1 MKKIL
6 NMKIFDKK
14 RFLAFG
20 LAGLMMLF
28 TAPVS
33 AQNSTDDLVVVTGFV
48 TDAALNT
55 PMPGVRVQA
64 YNNSRF
70 SAMSKADGSYTI
82 RIPEYVTSL
91 TFSLE
96 GCNTVVQSLKG
107 RTEGVNVKMFD
118 DNFSEIYNT
127 STVSASISEAEI
139 SSVSADA
146 SVDIQL
152 QQSLQGN
159 IYSVMRSGQL
169 GMGALL
175 QVDGINSLNIN
186 TQPLIVLDGVILDM
200 GYDNVAMHD
209 GFYNNLLAN
218 IPVEDIESVQVLK
231 NGYGIYGP
239 KGSNGVIVINT
250 KRIKTMATKI
260 DVNISGNYQL
270 MPKLPYVMNESQY
283 RSYASELLGTTG
295 TTLTTFKFL
304 QSDNNY
310 PYYYWYHE
318 NETDWSKVSYKD
330 AFVQDYS
337 VSVQG
342 GDDVANY
349 SLSVGF
355 IKGDATLKES
365 QFQRFNMRLN
375 SDITLSNSVSIRF
388 DASYSD
394 VTRDL
399 RDDGAPDNIDNTMI
413 NAPGFLAMVKSPFLS
428 PYAQMY
434 GGGLTSYLATE
445 DDYLEEVLGSEVSL
459 SNPLAILVNG
469 DGINKNYYGSRF
481 ITLAVTPK
489 WEIKRNLNLVSL
501 FSYTLVNSDENY
513 YIPLN
518 GTPNFEI
525 EGIGMVDNKVSAM
538 SAKQDDFM
546 TNTYLEYTRKR
557 NAHDFNIQ
565 AGFRYINNSMFQTSM
580 FGYNSGND
588 KKPNMDTS
596 LKYRGT
602 DGVEAQDI
610 SLTWWGQAGYSFKEK
625 YFLSASVGLT
635 ASSRFGSDVDA
646 GIRMFGVPW
655 GLFPSVSAAWV
666 TSSEPWFKVEFIDYL
681 KFNAGFDI
689 SGNDSYDASASKTY
703 FYPVKLL
710 NKEGMLMANIGNGG
724 LRWESTRKITAG
736 MEMILLDNRLSL
748 AANVFSSNTDNLLSI
763 SSLSY
768 VSGLPETWS
777 NGGALANK
785 GFDASFNLKVLNS
798 KALKWE
804 IGAGIGHYKNEV
816 TQLPSAGYDTEMY
829 EATVR
834 TQVGSPV
841 GIFYGYQTDGVFTT
855 TESALEADGSTY
867 RLHMKS
873 DEGNLIPFEAGDVRF
888 IDQNGDKIIDKKDMV
903 QIGDPNPDFYGRLST
918 KLGMGNFSMSATF
931 TYSVGGDVYNYERML
946 LESGTRF
953 MNQSL
958 AMTNH
963 WMVEGQ
969 QTDIPRLDYQDLR
982 HNARFSD
989 RWIEDGSYLRLK
1001 NVTLSYKIPVRSTYL
1016 QGLTVWGS
1024 VNNLF
1029 TMTKYLGADPEF
1041 VSGNNVLLRG
1051 IDRGLAP
1058 QSTNFSLGL
1067 KINL

>member
-1 MKKIL
+1 
-6 NMKIFDKK
+6 MKIFDKK

-20 LAGLMMLF
+20 LAGLMLLF
-28 TAPVS
+28 AAPVS

-64 YNNSRF
+64 YNNSRY
-70 SAMSKADGSYTI
+70 SAMSKADGSFTI
-82 RIPEYVTSL
+82 RIPDFVTSL

-96 GCNTVVQSLKG
+96 GCNTVVESLRG
-107 RTEGVNVKMFD
+107 RTEGVDVKMFD
-118 DNFSEIYNT
+118 ETFSEIYNT
-127 STVSASISEAEI
+127 STSAASVSEGKI
-139 SSVSADA
+139 SSVSADI
-146 SVDIQL
+146 SVDVQM
-152 QQSLQGN
+152 QQSLMGN
-159 IYSVMRSGQL
+159 IFSIIRSGQL
-169 GMGALL
+169 GVGSLL
-175 QVDGINSLNIN
+175 QIDGINSLNIN
-186 TQPLIVLDGVILDM
+186 TQPLIVLDGTILDM

-239 KGSNGVIVINT
+239 KGSNGVIIIKT
-250 KRIKTMATKI
+250 RRIKTMATKI

-270 MPKLPYVMNESQY
+270 MPSLPYVMNESQY

-295 TTLTTFKFL
+295 TTLSSFKFL

-318 NETDWSKVSYKD
+318 NETDWSKISYHD
-330 AFVQDYS
+330 AFVQNYN

-349 SLSVGF
+349 SLSVGY
-355 IKGDATLKES
+355 ITGDATLVES
-365 QFQRFNMRLN
+365 DFSRFNLRLN
-375 SDITLSNSVSIRF
+375 SDIILGDKFTLRF

-413 NAPGFLAMVKSPFLS
+413 NSPGFLALVKSPFLS

-434 GGGLTSYLATE
+434 GGGLTNYLATE
-445 DDYLEEVLGSEVSL
+445 DDYLDEVLGKEVSL
-459 SNPLAILVNG
+459 ANPLAILVNG

-481 ITLAVTPK
+481 ITLAVTPR
-489 WEIKRNLNLVSL
+489 WEIKRNLTLASQ
-501 FSYTLVNSDENY
+501 FTYTLANSDENY

-518 GTPNFEI
+518 GTPKFQI
-525 EGIGMVDNKVSAM
+525 EGIGLVDNKAAAM
-538 SAKQDDFM
+538 SAKQDGFM
-546 TNTYLEYTRKR
+546 SNTFLEYTYKR
-557 NAHDFNIQ
+557 YAHDFDLQ

-580 FGYNSGND
+580 LGYNSGND

-596 LKYRGT
+596 LKYRET
-602 DGVEAQDI
+602 DGVESQDI
-610 SLTWWGQAGYSFKEK
+610 SLTWWGQASYNYKEK
-625 YFLSASVGLT
+625 YFLAASLGLT
-635 ASSRFGSDVDA
+635 ASSRFGSAVDA
-646 GIRMFGVPW
+646 GVKMFGVPW

-666 TSSEPWFKVEFIDYL
+666 ASSEPWFNVDFIDYL

-689 SGNDSYDASASKTY
+689 TGNDSYDASASKTY

-710 NKEGMLMANIGNGG
+710 NKEGMTMTNIGNGA
-724 LRWESTRKITAG
+724 LRWESTNKLTAG
-736 MEMILLDNRLSL
+736 MEMVLLDNRLAL

-777 NGGALANK
+777 NGGALSNK
-785 GFDASFNLKVLNS
+785 GFDASFNLKLMNS
-798 KALKWE
+798 KLLKWE
-804 IGAGIGHYKNEV
+804 VGASIGHYKNEI
-816 TQLPSAGYDTEMY
+816 TQLPSAGYETELY
-829 EATVR
+829 GATVR

-841 GIFYGYQTDGVFTT
+841 GVFYGYQTDGVFTT
-855 TESALEADGSTY
+855 TQSALDAGLKTNKGEA
-867 RLHMKS
+867 
-873 DEGNLIPFEAGDVRF
+873 FEAGDMHFV
-888 IDQNGDKIIDKKDMV
+888 DQDGNKIIDKNDMV
-903 QIGDPNPDFYGRLST
+903 QIGDPNPDFYGRLTT
-918 KLGMGNFSMSATF
+918 KLGMGNFALSATF
-931 TYSVGGDVYNYERML
+931 TYSVGGDIYNYERML
-946 LESGTRF
+946 LESGSRF

-969 QTDIPRLDYQDLR
+969 QTDIPRVVFEDPHQ
-982 HNARFSD
+982 NARFSD
-989 RWIEDGSYLRLK
+989 RWIEDGSYMRLK
-1001 NVTLSYKIPVRSTYL
+1001 NVTLSYKIPVHSTYL
-1016 QGLTVWGS
+1016 QGLTVWGAA
-1024 VNNLF
+1024 NNLL
-1029 TMTKYLGADPEF
+1029 TMTRYLGSDPEF

>member
-1 MKKIL
+1 
-6 NMKIFDKK
+6 MKIFDKK

-20 LAGLMMLF
+20 LAGLMLLF
-28 TAPVS
+28 AAPVS

-64 YNNSRF
+64 YNNSRY
-70 SAMSKADGSYTI
+70 SAMSKADGSFTI
-82 RIPEYVTSL
+82 RIPDFVTSL

-96 GCNTVVQSLKG
+96 GCNTVVESLRG
-107 RTEGVNVKMFD
+107 RTEGVDVKMFD
-118 DNFSEIYNT
+118 ETFSEIYNT
-127 STVSASISEAEI
+127 STTAASVSEGKI
-139 SSVSADA
+139 SSVSADI
-146 SVDIQL
+146 SVDVQM
-152 QQSLQGN
+152 QQSLMGN
-159 IYSVMRSGQL
+159 IFSIIRSGQL
-169 GMGALL
+169 GMGSLM
-175 QVDGINSLNIN
+175 QIDGINSLNIN
-186 TQPLIVLDGVILDM
+186 TQPLIVLDGTILDM

-239 KGSNGVIVINT
+239 KGSNGVIIIKT

-270 MPKLPYVMNESQY
+270 MPSLPYVMNESQY

-295 TTLTTFKFL
+295 TTLSSFKFL

-318 NETDWSKVSYKD
+318 NETDWSKISYHD
-330 AFVQDYS
+330 AFVQNYN

-349 SLSVGF
+349 SLSVGY
-355 IKGDATLKES
+355 ITGDATLVES
-365 QFQRFNMRLN
+365 DFSRFNLRLN
-375 SDITLSNSVSIRF
+375 SDIILGDKFTLRF

-413 NAPGFLAMVKSPFLS
+413 NSPGFLSLVKSPFLS

-434 GGGLTSYLATE
+434 GGGLTNYIATE
-445 DDYLEEVLGSEVSL
+445 DDYLDEVLGKEVSL
-459 SNPLAILVNG
+459 ANPLAILVNG

-481 ITLAVTPK
+481 ITLAVTPR
-489 WEIKRNLNLVSL
+489 WEIKRNLTLASQ
-501 FSYTLVNSDENY
+501 FTYTLANSDENY

-518 GTPNFEI
+518 GTPKFQI
-525 EGIGMVDNKVSAM
+525 EGIGLVDNKAAAM
-538 SAKQDDFM
+538 SAKQDGFM
-546 TNTYLEYTRKR
+546 SNTFLEYTYKR
-557 NAHDFNIQ
+557 YAHDFDLQ

-580 FGYNSGND
+580 LGYNSGND

-596 LKYRGT
+596 LKYRET
-602 DGVEAQDI
+602 DGVESQDI
-610 SLTWWGQAGYSFKEK
+610 SLTWWGQASYNYKEK
-625 YFLSASVGLT
+625 YFLAASLGLT
-635 ASSRFGSDVDA
+635 ASSRFGSAVDA
-646 GIRMFGVPW
+646 GIKMFGVPW

-666 TSSEPWFKVEFIDYL
+666 ASSEPWFNVDFIDFL

-689 SGNDSYDASASKTY
+689 TGNDSYDASASKTY

-710 NKEGMLMANIGNGG
+710 NKEGMTMSNIGNGA
-724 LRWESTRKITAG
+724 LRWESTNKLTAG
-736 MEMILLDNRLSL
+736 MEMVLLDNRLAL

-777 NGGALANK
+777 NGGALSNK
-785 GFDASFNLKVLNS
+785 GFDASFNLKLINS
-798 KALKWE
+798 QLLKWE
-804 IGAGIGHYKNEV
+804 VGASIGHYKNEI
-816 TQLPSAGYDTEMY
+816 TQLPSAGYETELY
-829 EATVR
+829 GATVR

-841 GIFYGYQTDGVFTT
+841 GVFYGYQTDGVFATT
-855 TESALEADGSTY
+855 QSALDAGLKTNKGEA
-867 RLHMKS
+867 
-873 DEGNLIPFEAGDVRF
+873 FEAGDMHFV
-888 IDQNGDKIIDKKDMV
+888 DQDGNKIIDKNDMV
-903 QIGDPNPDFYGRLST
+903 QIGDPNPDFYGRLTT
-918 KLGMGNFSMSATF
+918 KLGMGNFALSATF
-931 TYSVGGDVYNYERML
+931 TYSVGGDIYNYERML
-946 LESGTRF
+946 LESGSRF

-969 QTDIPRLDYQDLR
+969 QTDIPRVIFEDPHQ
-982 HNARFSD
+982 NARFSD
-989 RWIEDGSYLRLK
+989 RWIEDGSYMRLK
-1001 NVTLSYKIPVRSTYL
+1001 NVTLSYKIPVHSTYL
-1016 QGLTVWGS
+1016 QGLTVWGAA
-1024 VNNLF
+1024 NNLL
-1029 TMTKYLGADPEF
+1029 TMTRYLGSDPEF

>member
-1 MKKIL
+1 
-6 NMKIFDKK
+6 
-14 RFLAFG
+14 
-20 LAGLMMLF
+20 MLLF
-28 TAPVS
+28 AAPVS

-64 YNNSRF
+64 YNNSRY
-70 SAMSKADGSYTI
+70 SAMSKADGSFTI
-82 RIPEYVTSL
+82 RIPDFVTSL

-96 GCNTVVQSLKG
+96 GCNTVVESLRG
-107 RTEGVNVKMFD
+107 RTEGVDVKMFD
-118 DNFSEIYNT
+118 ETFSEIYNT
-127 STVSASISEAEI
+127 STSAASVSEGKI
-139 SSVSADA
+139 SSVSADI
-146 SVDIQL
+146 SVDVQM
-152 QQSLQGN
+152 QQSLMGN
-159 IYSVMRSGQL
+159 IFSIIRSGQL
-169 GMGALL
+169 GVGSLL
-175 QVDGINSLNIN
+175 QIDGINSLNIN
-186 TQPLIVLDGVILDM
+186 TQPLIVLDGTILDM

-239 KGSNGVIVINT
+239 KGSNGVIIIKT
-250 KRIKTMATKI
+250 RRIKTMATKI

-270 MPKLPYVMNESQY
+270 MPSLPYVMNESQY

-295 TTLTTFKFL
+295 TTLSSFKFL

-318 NETDWSKVSYKD
+318 NETDWSKISYHD
-330 AFVQDYS
+330 AFVQNYN

-349 SLSVGF
+349 SLSVGY
-355 IKGDATLKES
+355 ITGDATLVES
-365 QFQRFNMRLN
+365 DFSRFNLRLN
-375 SDITLSNSVSIRF
+375 SDIILGDKFTLRF

-413 NAPGFLAMVKSPFLS
+413 NSPGFLALVKSPFLS

-434 GGGLTSYLATE
+434 GGGLTNYLATE
-445 DDYLEEVLGSEVSL
+445 DDYLDEVLGKEVSL
-459 SNPLAILVNG
+459 ANPLAILVNG

-481 ITLAVTPK
+481 ITLAVTPR
-489 WEIKRNLNLVSL
+489 WEIKRNLTLASQ
-501 FSYTLVNSDENY
+501 FTYTLANSDENY

-518 GTPNFEI
+518 GTPKFQI
-525 EGIGMVDNKVSAM
+525 EGIGLVDNKAAAM
-538 SAKQDDFM
+538 SAKQDGFM
-546 TNTYLEYTRKR
+546 SNTFLEYTYKR
-557 NAHDFNIQ
+557 YAHDFDLQ

-580 FGYNSGND
+580 LGYNSGND

-596 LKYRGT
+596 LKYRET
-602 DGVEAQDI
+602 DGVESQDI
-610 SLTWWGQAGYSFKEK
+610 SLTWWGQASYNYKEK
-625 YFLSASVGLT
+625 YFLAASLGLT
-635 ASSRFGSDVDA
+635 ASSRFGSAVDA
-646 GIRMFGVPW
+646 GVKMFGVPW

-666 TSSEPWFKVEFIDYL
+666 ASSEPWFNVDFIDYL

-689 SGNDSYDASASKTY
+689 TGNDSYDASASKTY

-710 NKEGMLMANIGNGG
+710 NKEGMTMTNIGNGA
-724 LRWESTRKITAG
+724 LRWESTNKLTAG
-736 MEMILLDNRLSL
+736 MEMVLLDNRLAL

-777 NGGALANK
+777 NGGALSNK
-785 GFDASFNLKVLNS
+785 GFDASFNLKLINS
-798 KALKWE
+798 QLLKWE
-804 IGAGIGHYKNEV
+804 VGASIGHYKNEI
-816 TQLPSAGYDTEMY
+816 TQLPSAGYETELY
-829 EATVR
+829 GATVR

-841 GIFYGYQTDGVFTT
+841 GVFYGYQTDGVFTT
-855 TESALEADGSTY
+855 TQSALDAGLKTNKGEA
-867 RLHMKS
+867 
-873 DEGNLIPFEAGDVRF
+873 FEAGDMHFV
-888 IDQNGDKIIDKKDMV
+888 DQDGNKIIDKNDMV
-903 QIGDPNPDFYGRLST
+903 QIGDPNPDFYGRLTT
-918 KLGMGNFSMSATF
+918 KLGMGNFALSATF
-931 TYSVGGDVYNYERML
+931 TYSVGGDIYNYERML
-946 LESGTRF
+946 LESGSRF

-969 QTDIPRLDYQDLR
+969 QTDIPRVIFEDPHQ
-982 HNARFSD
+982 NARFSD
-989 RWIEDGSYLRLK
+989 RWIEDGSYMRLK
-1001 NVTLSYKIPVRSTYL
+1001 NVTLSYKIPVHSTYL
-1016 QGLTVWGS
+1016 QGLTVWGAA
-1024 VNNLF
+1024 NNLL
-1029 TMTKYLGADPEF
+1029 TMTRYLGSDPEF

>member
-1 MKKIL
+1 
-6 NMKIFDKK
+6 MKIFDKK

-20 LAGLMMLF
+20 LAGFMLLF
-28 TAPVS
+28 AAPVS

-64 YNNSRF
+64 YNNSRY
-70 SAMSKADGSYTI
+70 SAMSKADGSFTI
-82 RIPEYVTSL
+82 RIPDFVTSL

-96 GCNTVVQSLKG
+96 GCNTVVESLKG
-107 RTEGVNVKMFD
+107 RTEGVDVKMFD
-118 DNFSEIYNT
+118 ETFSEIYNT
-127 STVSASISEAEI
+127 STSAASVSEGKIST
-139 SSVSADA
+139 VSADI
-146 SVDIQL
+146 SVDVQM
-152 QQSLQGN
+152 QQSLLGN
-159 IYSVMRSGQL
+159 IFSIIRSGQL
-169 GMGALL
+169 GIGSLM
-175 QVDGINSLNIN
+175 QIDGINSLNIN
-186 TQPLIVLDGVILDM
+186 TQPLIVLDGTILDM

-239 KGSNGVIVINT
+239 KGSNGVIIIKT
-250 KRIKTMATKI
+250 RRIKTMATKI

-270 MPKLPYVMNESQY
+270 MPSLPYVMNESQY

-295 TTLTTFKFL
+295 TTLSSFKFL

-318 NETDWSKVSYKD
+318 NETDWSKISYHD
-330 AFVQDYS
+330 AFVQNYN

-349 SLSVGF
+349 SLSVGY
-355 IKGDATLKES
+355 ITGDATLVES
-365 QFQRFNMRLN
+365 DFSRFNLRLN
-375 SDITLSNSVSIRF
+375 SDIILGDKFTLRF

-413 NAPGFLAMVKSPFLS
+413 NAPGFLALVKSPFLS

-434 GGGLTSYLATE
+434 GGGLTNYLATE
-445 DDYLEEVLGSEVSL
+445 DDYLDEVLGKEVSL
-459 SNPLAILVNG
+459 ANPLAILVNG

-481 ITLAVTPK
+481 ITLAVTPR
-489 WEIKRNLNLVSL
+489 WEIKRNLTLASQ
-501 FSYTLVNSDENY
+501 FTYTLANSDENY

-518 GTPNFEI
+518 GTPKFQI
-525 EGIGMVDNKVSAM
+525 EGIGLVDNKAAAM
-538 SAKQDDFM
+538 SAKQDGFM
-546 TNTYLEYTRKR
+546 SNTFLEYTYKR
-557 NAHDFNIQ
+557 YAHDFDLQ

-580 FGYNSGND
+580 LGYNSGND

-596 LKYRGT
+596 LKYRET
-602 DGVEAQDI
+602 DGVESQDI
-610 SLTWWGQAGYSFKEK
+610 SLTWWGQASYNYKEK
-625 YFLSASVGLT
+625 YYLAASVGLT
-635 ASSRFGSDVDA
+635 ASSRFGSAVDA
-646 GIRMFGVPW
+646 GVKMFGVPW

-666 TSSEPWFKVEFIDYL
+666 ASSEPWFNVDFIDYL

-689 SGNDSYDASASKTY
+689 TGNDSYDASASKTY

-710 NKEGMLMANIGNGG
+710 NKEGMTMTNIGNGA
-724 LRWESTRKITAG
+724 LRWESTNKLTAG
-736 MEMILLDNRLSL
+736 MEMVLLDNRLAL

-777 NGGALANK
+777 NGGALSNK
-785 GFDASFNLKVLNS
+785 GFDASFNLKLINS
-798 KALKWE
+798 QLLKWE
-804 IGAGIGHYKNEV
+804 LGASIGHYKNEI
-816 TQLPSAGYDTEMY
+816 TQLPSAGYETELY
-829 EATVR
+829 GATVR

-841 GIFYGYQTDGVFTT
+841 GVFYGYQTDGVFSTT
-855 TESALEADGSTY
+855 QSALDAGLKTNKGEA
-867 RLHMKS
+867 
-873 DEGNLIPFEAGDVRF
+873 FEAGDMHFV
-888 IDQNGDKIIDKKDMV
+888 DQDGNKIIDKNDMV
-903 QIGDPNPDFYGRLST
+903 QIGDPNPDFYGRLTT
-918 KLGMGNFSMSATF
+918 KLGMGNFALSATF
-931 TYSVGGDVYNYERML
+931 TYSVGGDIYNYERML
-946 LESGTRF
+946 LESGSRF

-969 QTDIPRLDYQDLR
+969 QTDIPRVVFEDPHQ
-982 HNARFSD
+982 NARFSD
-989 RWIEDGSYLRLK
+989 RWIEDGSYMRLK
-1001 NVTLSYKIPVRSTYL
+1001 NVTLSYKIPVHSTYL
-1016 QGLTVWGS
+1016 QGLTVWGAA
-1024 VNNLF
+1024 NNLF
-1029 TMTKYLGADPEF
+1029 TMTRYLGSDPEF

>member
-1 MKKIL
+1 
-6 NMKIFDKK
+6 
-14 RFLAFG
+14 
-20 LAGLMMLF
+20 MLLF
-28 TAPVS
+28 AAPVS

-64 YNNSRF
+64 YNNSRY
-70 SAMSKADGSYTI
+70 SAMSKADGSFTI
-82 RIPEYVTSL
+82 RIPDFVTSL

-96 GCNTVVQSLKG
+96 GCNTVVESLRG
-107 RTEGVNVKMFD
+107 RTEGVDVKMFD
-118 DNFSEIYNT
+118 ETFSEIYNT
-127 STVSASISEAEI
+127 STTAASVSEGKI
-139 SSVSADA
+139 SSVSADI
-146 SVDIQL
+146 SVDVQM
-152 QQSLQGN
+152 QQSLMGN
-159 IYSVMRSGQL
+159 IFSIIRSGQL
-169 GMGALL
+169 GMGSLM
-175 QVDGINSLNIN
+175 QIDGINSLNIN
-186 TQPLIVLDGVILDM
+186 TQPLIVLDGTILDM

-239 KGSNGVIVINT
+239 KGSNGVIIIKT

-270 MPKLPYVMNESQY
+270 MPSLPYVMNESQY

-295 TTLTTFKFL
+295 TTLSSFKFL

-318 NETDWSKVSYKD
+318 NETDWSKISYHD
-330 AFVQDYS
+330 SFVQNYN

-349 SLSVGF
+349 SLSVGY
-355 IKGDATLKES
+355 ITGDATLVES
-365 QFQRFNMRLN
+365 DFSRFNLRLN
-375 SDITLSNSVSIRF
+375 SDIILGDKFTLRF

-413 NAPGFLAMVKSPFLS
+413 NSPGFLALVKSPFLS

-434 GGGLTSYLATE
+434 GGGLTNYIATE
-445 DDYLEEVLGSEVSL
+445 DDYLDEVLGKEVSL
-459 SNPLAILVNG
+459 ANPLAILVNG

-481 ITLAVTPK
+481 ITLAVTPR
-489 WEIKRNLNLVSL
+489 WEIKRNLTLASQ
-501 FSYTLVNSDENY
+501 FTYTLANSDENY

-518 GTPNFEI
+518 GTPKFQI
-525 EGIGMVDNKVSAM
+525 EGIGLVDNKAAAM
-538 SAKQDDFM
+538 SAKQDGFM
-546 TNTYLEYTRKR
+546 SNTFLEYTYKR
-557 NAHDFNIQ
+557 YAHDFDLQ

-580 FGYNSGND
+580 LGYNSGND

-596 LKYRGT
+596 LKYRET
-602 DGVEAQDI
+602 DGVESQDI
-610 SLTWWGQAGYSFKEK
+610 SLTWWGQASYNYKEK
-625 YFLSASVGLT
+625 YFLAASLGLT
-635 ASSRFGSDVDA
+635 ASSRFGSAVDA
-646 GIRMFGVPW
+646 GIKMFGVPW

-666 TSSEPWFKVEFIDYL
+666 ASSEPWFNVDFIDFL

-689 SGNDSYDASASKTY
+689 TGNDSYDASASKTY

-710 NKEGMLMANIGNGG
+710 NKEGMTMSNIGNGA
-724 LRWESTRKITAG
+724 LRWESTNKLTAG
-736 MEMILLDNRLSL
+736 MEMVLLDNRLAL

-777 NGGALANK
+777 NGGALSNK
-785 GFDASFNLKVLNS
+785 GFDASFNLKLINS
-798 KALKWE
+798 QLLKWE
-804 IGAGIGHYKNEV
+804 VGASIGHYKNEI
-816 TQLPSAGYDTEMY
+816 TQLPSAGYETELY
-829 EATVR
+829 GATVR

-841 GIFYGYQTDGVFTT
+841 GVFYGYQTDGVFTT
-855 TESALEADGSTY
+855 TQSALDAGLKTNKGEA
-867 RLHMKS
+867 
-873 DEGNLIPFEAGDVRF
+873 FEAGDMHFV
-888 IDQNGDKIIDKKDMV
+888 DQDGNKIIDKDDMV
-903 QIGDPNPDFYGRLST
+903 QIGDPNPDFYGRLTT
-918 KLGMGNFSMSATF
+918 KLGMGNFALSATF
-931 TYSVGGDVYNYERML
+931 TYSVGGDIYNYERML
-946 LESGTRF
+946 LESGSRF

-969 QTDIPRLDYQDLR
+969 QTDIPRVIFEDPHQ
-982 HNARFSD
+982 NARFSD
-989 RWIEDGSYLRLK
+989 RWIEDGSYMRLK
-1001 NVTLSYKIPVRSTYL
+1001 NVTLSYKIPVHSTYL
-1016 QGLTVWGS
+1016 QGLTVWGAA
-1024 VNNLF
+1024 NNLL
-1029 TMTKYLGADPEF
+1029 TMTRYLGSDPEF

>member
-1 MKKIL
+1 MI
-6 NMKIFDKK
+6 
-14 RFLAFG
+14 
-20 LAGLMMLF
+20 AG
-28 TAPVS
+28 
-33 AQNSTDDLVVVTGFV
+33 
-48 TDAALNT
+48 
-55 PMPGVRVQA
+55 
-64 YNNSRF
+64 Y
-70 SAMSKADGSYTI
+70 
-82 RIPEYVTSL
+82 
-91 TFSLE
+91 
-96 GCNTVVQSLKG
+96 
-107 RTEGVNVKMFD
+107 
-118 DNFSEIYNT
+118 
-127 STVSASISEAEI
+127 
-139 SSVSADA
+139 
-146 SVDIQL
+146 
-152 QQSLQGN
+152 
-159 IYSVMRSGQL
+159 
-169 GMGALL
+169 
-175 QVDGINSLNIN
+175 
-186 TQPLIVLDGVILDM
+186 
-200 GYDNVAMHD
+200 H
-209 GFYNNLLAN
+209 
-218 IPVEDIESVQVLK
+218 
-231 NGYGIYGP
+231 
-239 KGSNGVIVINT
+239 
-250 KRIKTMATKI
+250 
-260 DVNISGNYQL
+260 
-270 MPKLPYVMNESQY
+270 
-283 RSYASELLGTTG
+283 ASELLGTTG

-375 SDITLSNSVSIRF
+375 SDITLSNSVSMRF

-413 NAPGFLAMVKSPFLS
+413 NSPGFLAMVKSPFLS

-666 TSSEPWFKVEFIDYL
+666 TSSEPWFKVDFIDYL

>member
-1 MKKIL
+1 
-6 NMKIFDKK
+6 MKIFDKK

-20 LAGLMMLF
+20 LAGLMLLF
-28 TAPVS
+28 AAPVS

-64 YNNSRF
+64 YNNSRY
-70 SAMSKADGSYTI
+70 SAMSKADGSFTI
-82 RIPEYVTSL
+82 RIPDFVTSL

-96 GCNTVVQSLKG
+96 GCNTVVESLRG
-107 RTEGVNVKMFD
+107 RTEGVDVKMFD
-118 DNFSEIYNT
+118 ETFSEIYNT
-127 STVSASISEAEI
+127 STTAASVSEGKI
-139 SSVSADA
+139 SSVSADI
-146 SVDIQL
+146 SVDVQM
-152 QQSLQGN
+152 QQSLMGN
-159 IYSVMRSGQL
+159 IFSIIRSGQL
-169 GMGALL
+169 GMGSLM
-175 QVDGINSLNIN
+175 QIDGINSLNIN
-186 TQPLIVLDGVILDM
+186 TQPLIVLDGTILEM
-200 GYDNVAMHD
+200 CYDNVAMHD

-239 KGSNGVIVINT
+239 KGSNGVIIIKT

-270 MPKLPYVMNESQY
+270 MPSLPYVMNESQY

-295 TTLTTFKFL
+295 TTLSSFKFL

-318 NETDWSKVSYKD
+318 NETDWSKISYHD
-330 AFVQDYS
+330 AFVQNYN

-349 SLSVGF
+349 SLSVGY
-355 IKGDATLKES
+355 ITGDATLVES
-365 QFQRFNMRLN
+365 DFSRFNLRLN
-375 SDITLSNSVSIRF
+375 SDIILGDKFTLRF

-413 NAPGFLAMVKSPFLS
+413 NAPGFLALVKSPFLS

-434 GGGLTSYLATE
+434 GGGLTNYLATE
-445 DDYLEEVLGSEVSL
+445 DDYLDEVLGKEVSL
-459 SNPLAILVNG
+459 ANPLAILVNG

-481 ITLAVTPK
+481 ITLAVTPR
-489 WEIKRNLNLVSL
+489 WEIKRNLTLASQ
-501 FSYTLVNSDENY
+501 FTYTLANSDENY

-518 GTPNFEI
+518 GTPKFQI
-525 EGIGMVDNKVSAM
+525 EGIGLVDNKAAAM
-538 SAKQDDFM
+538 SAKQDGFM
-546 TNTYLEYTRKR
+546 SNTFLEYTYKR
-557 NAHDFNIQ
+557 YAHDFDLQ

-580 FGYNSGND
+580 LGYNSGND

-596 LKYRGT
+596 LKYRET
-602 DGVEAQDI
+602 DGVESQDI
-610 SLTWWGQAGYSFKEK
+610 SLTWWGQASYNYKEK
-625 YFLSASVGLT
+625 YFLAASLGLT
-635 ASSRFGSDVDA
+635 ASSRFGSAVDA
-646 GIRMFGVPW
+646 GIKMFGVPW

-666 TSSEPWFKVEFIDYL
+666 ASSEPWFNVEFIDFL

-689 SGNDSYDASASKTY
+689 TGNDSYDASASKTY

-710 NKEGMLMANIGNGG
+710 NKEGMTMSNIGNGA
-724 LRWESTRKITAG
+724 LRWESTNKLTAG
-736 MEMILLDNRLSL
+736 MEMVLLDNRLAL

-777 NGGALANK
+777 NGGALSNK
-785 GFDASFNLKVLNS
+785 GFDASFNLKLINS
-798 KALKWE
+798 QLLKWE
-804 IGAGIGHYKNEV
+804 VGASIGHYKNEI
-816 TQLPSAGYDTEMY
+816 TQLPSAGYETELY
-829 EATVR
+829 GATVR

-841 GIFYGYQTDGVFTT
+841 GVFYGYQTDGVFTT
-855 TESALEADGSTY
+855 TQSALDAGLKTNKGEA
-867 RLHMKS
+867 
-873 DEGNLIPFEAGDVRF
+873 FEAGDMLFV
-888 IDQNGDKIIDKKDMV
+888 DQDGNKIIDKDDMV
-903 QIGDPNPDFYGRLST
+903 QIGDPNPDFYGRLTT
-918 KLGMGNFSMSATF
+918 KLGMGNFALSATF
-931 TYSVGGDVYNYERML
+931 TYSVGGDIYNYERML
-946 LESGTRF
+946 LESGSRF

-969 QTDIPRLDYQDLR
+969 QTDIPRVIFEDPHQ
-982 HNARFSD
+982 NARFSD
-989 RWIEDGSYLRLK
+989 RWIEDGSYMRLK
-1001 NVTLSYKIPVRSTYL
+1001 NVTLSYKIPLHSTYL
-1016 QGLTVWGS
+1016 QGLTVWGAA
-1024 VNNLF
+1024 NNLL
-1029 TMTKYLGADPEF
+1029 TMTRYLGSDPEF